1 MRRRHTS
8 KGGAMSNCLLSAL
21 AAYIMVAF
29 INMELNAAEWG
40 EASRF
45 TMIVFA
51 MFIAAVLNSNEK
63 DI

>member
-1 MRRRHTS
+1 MGRCIA
-8 KGGAMSNCLLSAL
+8 GGYGMTKFLLPAL

-29 INMELNAAEWG
+29 VNMELNAAEWG

-51 MFIAAVLNSNEK
+51 MFIAAVLNSDEK

>member
-1 MRRRHTS
+1 
-8 KGGAMSNCLLSAL
+8 MSNCLLSAL

-29 INMELNAAEWG
+29 INMEINAAEWG

>member
-1 MRRRHTS
+1 MT
-8 KGGAMSNCLLSAL
+8 KFLLPAL

-29 INMELNAAEWG
+29 VNMELNAAEWG

-51 MFIAAVLNSNEK
+51 MFIAAVLNSDEK